1 MEKMRMESVD
11 MTKQNVNKIAALF
24 PNCIT
29 EVLDEEK
36 SSPEKKV
43 YKKVINFDML
53 RQMLSGDVLEGG
65 EAYEFTWVGK
75 KRAIVEAN
83 RPIRKTLRPCPEESV
98 NWDTT
103 ENLYIEGENLQ
114 VLKLLQES
122 YLNSVKVIY
131 IDPPYNTGGDFIYN
145 DNFTTKKKDYDEESG
160 VYGENGEKLF
170 KNTDTNGRF
179 HSDWCSMI
187 YSRLLLARNLLKD
200 DGAIFISI
208 DDNEVENLIKIC
220 DEVFGRENRLAILVW
235 KKKYTG
241 GKGTST
247 FADYHEYI
255 LAYAKKIVSLGEISM
270 ARPDEEKGKFVLE
283 DEYLEERGRYYT
295 RPLKSNLDPRP
306 TLVYPIELPNG
317 GTVTTQWICAT
328 DTYEQLLR
336 DGRIEFKDSKSS
348 KYPVYKKFYESD
360 GGGKVKIPSFIEISN
375 NNEAK
380 EELKALFGI
389 VQTRDLPFQTPKP
402 TKLLELFVQN
412 FSGDG
417 DIVMDFFAGSSS
429 TAHATFN
436 ANFKDGKSRRFI
448 MIQSDEGND
457 LRGSEYTSI
466 ADFGKERRRRAGKAI
481 LEEGGLLS
489 QGLDVGFRVLKL
501 DDGNMNDVYY
511 SAGEFQQNMLS
522 LLESNIKSDRNDLD
536 LLFGCLLDWGLP
548 LSLPFNTEITEG
560 CSLYLYNEGDL
571 IACFNENIP
580 DSVVRAIA
588 KKQPLK
594 AVFRDSSFSGS
605 PAKINVGEI
614 FKMLSPDT
622 SVKIM

>member
-1 MEKMRMESVD
+1 M
-11 MTKQNVNKIAALF
+11 
-24 PNCIT
+24 
-29 EVLDEEK
+29 
-36 SSPEKKV
+36 
-43 YKKVINFDML
+43 
-53 RQMLSGDVLEGG
+53 
-65 EAYEFTWVGK
+65 
-75 KRAIVEAN
+75 
-83 RPIRKTLRPCPEESV
+83 
-98 NWDTT
+98 
-103 ENLYIEGENLQ
+103 
-114 VLKLLQES
+114 
-122 YLNSVKVIY
+122 
-131 IDPPYNTGGDFIYN
+131 
-145 DNFTTKKKDYDEESG
+145 
-160 VYGENGEKLF
+160 
-170 KNTDTNGRF
+170 
-179 HSDWCSMI
+179 
-187 YSRLLLARNLLKD
+187 
-200 DGAIFISI
+200 
-208 DDNEVENLIKIC
+208 
-220 DEVFGRENRLAILVW
+220 
-235 KKKYTG
+235 
-241 GKGTST
+241 
-247 FADYHEYI
+247 
-255 LAYAKKIVSLGEISM
+255 
-270 ARPDEEKGKFVLE
+270 LE

-317 GTVTTQWICAT
+317 GTVTTQWICAK

-448 MIQSDEGND
+448 MVQSDEGND

-466 ADFGKERRRRAGKAI
+466 ADFGKERIRRAGKAI

-511 SAGEFQQNMLS
+511 SAGDYQQNMLS

-548 LSLPFNTEITEG
+548 LSLPFNTEIIEG
-560 CSLYLYNEGDL
+560 CSVYLYNEGDL
-571 IACFNENIP
+571 IACFNENIS